1 MVSMIVRRCMRA
13 HLGVWGSR
21 HRDHNQHLLRTGA
34 ALATGVQKQAND
46 VNTPADSNCIV
57 MC

>member
-1 MVSMIVRRCMRA
+1 MIVRRCMRA